1 MRAADTLVIAGRD
14 LGSRLFVGTGKY
26 KDLDTT
32 REALRASGAK
42 VVTVAVRRVD
52 LNARGPDSMLGML
65 RAEGYLLLPNTAGC
79 YTADDAGRTARIA
92 RELPSTDLIKLEVI
106 GDPRTLFPDTEARS

>member
-1 MRAADTLVIAGRD
+1 MRSADTLVIAGRD

-42 VVTVAVRRVD
+42 VEVT
-52 LNARGPDSMLGML
+52 S
-65 RAEGYLLLPNTAGC
+65 TTSSCAGC
-79 YTADDAGRTARIA
+79 PER
-92 RELPSTDLIKLEVI
+92 
-106 GDPRTLFPDTEARS
+106 